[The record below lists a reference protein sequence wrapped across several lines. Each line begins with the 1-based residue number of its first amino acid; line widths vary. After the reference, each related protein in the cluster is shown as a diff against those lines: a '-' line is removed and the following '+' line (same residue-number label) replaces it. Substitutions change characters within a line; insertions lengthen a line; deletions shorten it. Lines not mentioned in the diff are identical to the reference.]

1 MGSKRLARHHLPAHI
16 ERVLSTL
23 DTEFS
28 FGLELLGRLNSN
40 HLIILDGRNLK
51 FIFDLLLE
59 LLELLLYFGVHL
71 ALFFHWPT
79 RKCYII
85 ATRRH

>member
-1 MGSKRLARHHLPAHI
+1 
-16 ERVLSTL
+16 VLSTL

-51 FIFDLLLE
+51 FIFDLLFE
-59 LLELLLYFGVHL
+59 LLELLLYFGVHV
-71 ALFFHWPT
+71 ALFFNWPT

-85 ATRRH
+85 AIRRH